1 MPPRILITGA
11 SSGFGL
17 ATSERLRARGALV
30 AGLDLRPRPGV
41 ILADV
46 RDQRQVDEAVGE
58 AIQTLGGLDVVVNN
72 AGIGIPQ
79 DAGVPPG
86 PDVTAVLETNFLGP
100 WRVTA
105 AALPALM
112 ASRGRVV
119 NVASGLAWVNVPFS
133 AAYAASKRALAA
145 YSDILRHEYG
155 SRITVTTV
163 YPGYVRTPI
172 HRPSER
178 VGISLAGAVPE
189 EPLDAAVRAI
199 VRASLGP
206 PRREV
211 FTGRLT
217 ALGVLAGRHL
227 PALMDR
233 LVAVRA
239 RALADRGKL
248 VRSRLRRAKPRP

>member
-30 AGLDLRPRPGV
+30 AGLDLRPGPGV

-46 RDQRQVDEAVGE
+46 RDQRQVDEAVNE
-58 AIQTLGGLDVVVNN
+58 ALGGLDVVVNN

-79 DAGVPPG
+79 DAGAAPG

-105 AALPALM
+105 AALPALL

-133 AAYAASKRALAA
+133 AAYAASKRALAV

-155 SRITVTTV
+155 SRITITTV

-178 VGISLAGAVPE
+178 VGLSLAGAVPE

-239 RALADRGKL
+239 RALADRGML
-248 VRSRLRRAKPRP
+248 VRSRLRRVKPRP